1 MIHYAAK
8 EVGCSSGVPLFQ
20 FQLFMSRAV
29 LPSWFAAWLELFS
42 FFLFPRNR
50 LVFVVL
56 LLLLFPFIDQVVL
69 YLDNRWLCI
78 PEAFELL
85 EWCGRARGDGF
96 LFASVDVVP
105 PAADAAQHSDPEG
118 SHDHS
123 RSSEERT
130 GWHPG
135 RLEGDGIVAPVAAA
149 AAAAH
154 SRHFK

>member
-1 MIHYAAK
+1 
-8 EVGCSSGVPLFQ
+8 
-20 FQLFMSRAV
+20 MSRAV
-29 LPSWFAAWLELFS
+29 LPSWLAAGLELF
-42 FFLFPRNR
+42 FFLSFSPQP
-50 LVFVVL
+50 FS
-56 LLLLFPFIDQVVL
+56 LLLFPFIDQVVF

-85 EWCGRARGDGF
+85 EWRGRARGDGF
-96 LFASVDVVP
+96 LFASVNVVP